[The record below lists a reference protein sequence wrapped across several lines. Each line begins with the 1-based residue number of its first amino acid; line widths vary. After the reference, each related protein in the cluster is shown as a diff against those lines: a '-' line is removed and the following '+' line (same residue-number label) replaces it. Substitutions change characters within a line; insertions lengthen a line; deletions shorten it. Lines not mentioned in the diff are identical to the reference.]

1 MLSGLTSGEV
11 SGHVIVACFLIR
23 EGADVRAVGETA
35 LDSCDPE
42 VAVILSTFADKY
54 AGYITLS
61 LYVLIINL
69 CYHCICTLLQ
79 VNFPFASVVK
89 EFVVVVVV
97 WCVLFILVTVQSNPN
112 C

>member
-42 VAVILSTFADKY
+42 VAVILSTFAGKY
-54 AGYITLS
+54 AGYIAYL
-61 LYVLIINL
+61 
-69 CYHCICTLLQ
+69 
-79 VNFPFASVVK
+79 FSVCSEHTTCATTV
-89 EFVVVVVV
+89 FVHYSRSIFH
-97 WCVLFILVTVQSNPN
+97 LPQ
-112 C
+112 